1 MPYRII
7 QNLKNIL
14 MKTLLI
20 LIILVEINEGRWY
33 NWNGSEKSKQIYIVK
48 KEKR

>member
-1 MPYRII
+1 MEVSGWVWGGGKGSKALI
-7 QNLKNIL
+7 
-14 MKTLLI
+14 I